1 MVLGVCPHGQVDLWA
16 KKPPEE
22 GGMMAQEMRQLMQG
36 HHAIGS
42 PIGEVRHPLAQ
53 PSLIPD
59 QADELLQ
66 FDLVEVGDG
75 PERRL

>member
-1 MVLGVCPHGQVDLWA
+1 
-16 KKPPEE
+16 
-22 GGMMAQEMRQLMQG
+22 MAQEMRQSMQG